1 MNSFCF
7 VTSLWPLIFK
17 NWCKVPLKSN
27 KQKNFMDPT
36 HWKRQTF
43 LLSQK
48 PEGPALSE
56 RVPSLLGL
64 KGAPPPPHSSYI
76 SGSQTQPSRS
86 KTRQRGNIRTSR
98 RAIVAPHRL
107 WNHKKGIIQP
117 WDSSIKCS
125 FEVCTVPKISI
136 VDHWILNIEIV
147 VSFFSKCAFAALR
160 YFFSSVARKA
170 MIAAA
175 KCAFAAQ
182 LFLL

>member
-1 MNSFCF
+1 MHLQKVISKKLCKFF
-7 VTSLWPLIFK
+7 FFFFLTSRRSLTKIAGSGSVSQRYRYADPD
-17 NWCKVPLKSN
+17 PY
-27 KQKNFMDPT
+27 QNFMDPQ

-86 KTRQRGNIRTSR
+86 NTRQRGNIRTSR

-125 FEVCTVPKISI
+125 SEVCRYWYLKYRLSI
-136 VDHWILNIEIV
+136 TGFWTWD
-147 VSFFSKCAFAALR
+147 FS
-160 YFFSSVARKA
+160 V
-170 MIAAA
+170 
-175 KCAFAAQ
+175 
-182 LFLL
+182 FLL